1 MKENKTKYS
10 VLGILSYGP
19 MSGYDI
25 KKFYE
30 KSIAG
35 FWSESYGQIYPS
47 LKRLAKEKLVTKSVQ
62 KQLGKPDRHI
72 YAITDKGR
80 EELQRW
86 LVEPIG
92 RHIGRHEILLKL
104 IFGRE
109 ISVKDNITQIE
120 RFRKRQQI
128 ELKEVKRLRKQ
139 FETTK
144 TDNPNLLFWL
154 MALDFGKHVNEAY
167 IQWAEKTLMALDQME
182 ANNVSRKDRTGV
194 SRSIDNQPEL

>member
-30 KSIAG
+30 QSIAG
-35 FWSESYGQIYPS
+35 FWSESYGQIYPI
-47 LKRLAKEKLVTKSVQ
+47 LKRLAKEKFVTKSVQ
-62 KQLGKPDRHI
+62 KQQGKPDRHI

-104 IFGRE
+104 IFGRQ
-109 ISVKDNITQIE
+109 ISVKDNIIQIE
-120 RFRKRQQI
+120 RFRERQQI
-128 ELKEVKRLRKQ
+128 ELKEVERLSKQ
-139 FETTK
+139 VETTE
-144 TDNPNLLFWL
+144 TDNPNLPFWL
-154 MALDFGKHVNEAY
+154 MALDYGKHVNEAY
-167 IQWAEKTLMALDQME
+167 IQWAEKILTVLHDME
-182 ANNVSRKDRTGV
+182 NDNSSRKDRTGL
-194 SRSIDNQPEL
+194 SQRR